1 MVGEGHYKEENV
13 EAFLFCEMVTS
24 EGLVEMVKGVCG
36 GGVES
41 GSCRR
46 KLCKAV

>member
-36 GGVES
+36 ERGWEWELQ
-41 GSCRR
+41 
-46 KLCKAV
+46 KKAM